1 MELNPIISSPEEI
14 VNQRLDKISF
24 NLQAVK
30 TAIADKEK
38 FIEQVNAEGQT
49 VNPLTVSDLANLKED
64 LVRLTEQKLDAT
76 QQLNQIKESK
86 NAAIEKVNTA
96 EVVKNP
102 IDPDKIIENNPP
114 RPVVDVLKSFTT
126 MPSIS
131 QGIVNG
137 TIISKTNKS
146 LSHVCDFAN
155 ELKKNT
161 ALKEFILAGYSTIQ
175 KAIRAVLKE
184 LGSLDPS
191 GSLSGL
197 ATWLKGLAEEIRSFN
212 VEYLIPI
219 KEFSQKVLGYVTWA
233 KAVIA
238 WIQSLPARLAAVL
251 AGCLLKLLNSI
262 KNVLLDAFQ
271 QIPNPFTDVIAA
283 TKDVLKEVNSATQTV
298 FATVAYT
305 QASAAG
311 INSTLNKGSKSNST
325 GVSSAIQ
332 AISEPITQ
340 NNLSKVTGSI
350 ATITKSIPSANT
362 VAAQNS
368 QSNESKKTSP

>member
-1 MELNPIISSPEEI
+1 MPYFQIIYPPPYGKLWFPDQETLAAFQNDPQS
-14 VNQRLDKISF
+14 VSF
-24 NLQAVK
+24 AQGPGGQYVQ
-30 TAIADKEK
+30 I
-38 FIEQVNAEGQT
+38 IPAED
-49 VNPLTVSDLANLKED
+49 VV
-64 LVRLTEQKLDAT
+64 
-76 QQLNQIKESK
+76 
-86 NAAIEKVNTA
+86 EKVILAKT
-96 EVVKNP
+96 EP
-102 IDPDKIIENNPP
+102 DPNNFLKIVETNPP
-114 RPVVDVLKSFTT
+114 RPVTDVLTSFTT

-161 ALKEFILAGYSTIQ
+161 ALKEFILAGYSKIQ

-212 VEYLIPI
+212 VEYLVPI

-271 QIPNPFTDVIAA
+271 EIPNPFTEVIAA

-305 QASAAG
+305 QASAAA
-311 INSTLNKGSKSNST
+311 INSTLNKSSKSNST

-362 VAAQNS
+362 VSAQNS